1 LDYIYEQQKK
11 YPYKSDLEKL
21 VIAIFFYSSSTW
33 TLAFCG
39 NVLELIE
46 KQKVIEDG
54 DFIEWTDL
62 DKNLNINVFI
72 EQNLLPELE
81 LKDQILIDV
90 AIGEIKGVKI
100 GMLFIKQSQ
109 DVYG

>member
-1 LDYIYEQQKK
+1 M
-11 YPYKSDLEKL
+11 
-21 VIAIFFYSSSTW
+21 
-33 TLAFCG
+33 
-39 NVLELIE
+39 
-46 KQKVIEDG
+46 
-54 DFIEWTDL
+54 

>member
-1 LDYIYEQQKK
+1 MNNKK

-21 VIAIFFYSSSTW
+21 VVAIFFYSSTTW

-100 GMLFIKQSQ
+100 GMLFIKKSQ